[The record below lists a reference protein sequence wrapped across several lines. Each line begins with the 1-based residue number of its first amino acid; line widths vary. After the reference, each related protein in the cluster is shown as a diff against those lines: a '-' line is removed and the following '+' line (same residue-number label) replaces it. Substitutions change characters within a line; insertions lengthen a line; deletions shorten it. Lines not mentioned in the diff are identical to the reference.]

1 MSIVHSALA
10 VVALSQCF
18 LFLLPAFGAQ
28 QLVTTKTMLVKN
40 PPSGARKVLWKV
52 KETAATIMGNPIS
65 QGGATLR
72 IQLTAGGSGADQC
85 VTMPASGWSA
95 IGTIGFKYKD
105 ATLTHGPVKVAQIKK
120 TPSGT
125 FLMKALLKNGGP
137 TSITITPGNPT
148 DYYATNFTLGAGDEY
163 CGGTGSATPNPN
175 DANTFK
181 VSNDGAPSVSCIAAC
196 GGTSVTTTSTTSSTL
211 GCGTPPCGPTTTSTS
226 VTTTSSTTST
236 LDCGGTPCGPT
247 TTSTSTSATVA
258 SSTTSTTIDLMIS
271 EIVNLGPLGIAA
283 AEFVEIYNR
292 GAAPVS
298 LDEAYLSDNALY
310 YLLGIDPPLPTT
322 NSDFVVRFPA
332 GATIAAGEYQTIS
345 IGGIGP
351 FQMAYGVCPTYTLTA
366 GDALCPT
373 TQSMR
378 SSDQGLYVANA
389 ALTNAREPV
398 VLFLWDGASDLVGD
412 VDYVY
417 WGTMDFGGDSSGVFK
432 GGVTVG
438 SSTYNAETPLA
449 SQSSA
454 PNHVASGSIH
464 RCDLAQ
470 STEGTGGNGVNGT
483 DVTSETWATAFA
495 VSAPPASGTSAT
507 PGAASPAG
515 LCP

>member
-1 MSIVHSALA
+1 MSIVSSWTLA
-10 VVALSQCF
+10 VVMLSQ
-18 LFLLPAFGAQ
+18 LLLLPAFAAQ

-52 KETAATIMGNPIS
+52 KETAATVMGNPITE
-65 QGGATLR
+65 GGATLR
-72 IQLTAGGSGADQC
+72 IQLTPGGDQC

-95 IGTIGFKYKD
+95 ISTIGFKYKD
-105 ATLTHGPVKVAQIKK
+105 ATLTNGPVKVAQIKK

-125 FLMKALLKNGGP
+125 FLVKALLKNGGP
-137 TSITITPGNPT
+137 ASIAVTPGNPT
-148 DYYATNFTLGAGDEY
+148 ASYATNFTLGTGDEY
-163 CGGTGSATPNPN
+163 CGGTGTATPNPN

-181 VSNDGAPSVSCIAAC
+181 VSNDGAPSVSCIASC
-196 GGTSVTTTSTTSSTL
+196 NGTTTSTLPATTTSTL
-211 GCGTPPCGPTTTSTS
+211 DCGTPPCGPTTTSTS
-226 VTTTSSTTST
+226 VTTTSI
-236 LDCGGTPCGPT
+236 
-247 TTSTSTSATVA
+247 VA

-271 EIVNLGPLGIAA
+271 EIVNQPPG
-283 AEFVEIYNR
+283 AEFIEIYNG
-292 GAAPVS
+292 GAVPVS
-298 LDEAYLSDNALY
+298 LDLAYLSDNGWDY
-310 YLLGIDPPLPTT
+310 YRVNDPIVTP
-322 NSDFVVRFPA
+322 SDFVVRFPA
-332 GATIAAGEYQTIS
+332 GATIGASQYQTIS
-345 IGGIGP
+345 IDAIGV
-351 FQMAYGVCPTYTLTA
+351 FQTNYPGVCPTYTLA
-366 GDALCPT
+366 AISPGEAALCPT

-378 SSDQGLYVANA
+378 TSGQGLWVDSAV
-389 ALTNAREPV
+389 LTNGGEPV

-417 WGTMDFGGDSSGVFK
+417 YGLNGEFSGVFK

-454 PNHVASGSIH
+454 PNHVPLGSIH

-470 STEGTGGNGVNGT
+470 STEASGGNGVNGT
-483 DVTSETWATAFA
+483 DVTSEVWATAFA
-495 VSAPPASGTSAT
+495 ASAAPVSGTSAT